1 MSKFYVTTPIYYVN
15 GAPHIGHAYTTVVA
29 DALARHYRQR
39 GDEVFFMT
47 GTDDHGLKVQRAA
60 EEAGQSP
67 KALADRNSAVYA
79 RLFEQLGLTHD
90 RFIRTTD
97 PDHEAAA
104 VELVRRMQA
113 AGDIYLGHYEG
124 WYAASDEAF
133 YDASEIEDG
142 HARGSG
148 ARVEWVQEA
157 SYFFRLSRFA
167 ERLLAWYADA
177 SGPVQPESRRNEVAS
192 FVAAGLKDLSISRTT
207 FDWGV
212 AWPGDPE
219 HVLYVWV
226 DALTNYLTGAGAFA
240 DPERMARWWPA
251 DLHLIGK
258 DILRFH
264 AVYWPAFLMSADLP
278 LPRQVLAHG
287 WWVDERG
294 EKGSK
299 SKGNVVEVWPL
310 LERYTLDSLRYFLL
324 REKPLATDGIFSE
337 RRLVERNNNE
347 LADNLGNLVNRVLK
361 MVERYEGGVVPD
373 GRRSDAPRD
382 QALREHCQAARIEVE
397 AAIDAREPNVALE
410 AIFALSSACNL
421 YINDLRPW
429 DLAKSGE
436 RERLSQVLYHAL
448 EGIRQILVLAA
459 AFLPD
464 ASRRGLEGLALGGE
478 ASLAYSGLDW
488 GGLPVGAQVL
498 APPVLFEKIE
508 LLEPEADASP
518 GVASDDSASP
528 SKPSPPAAT
537 PGLPAHEVSTGPTI
551 GIADFER
558 VELRVGAILA
568 AEPVAGA
575 DRLLLLSV
583 DLGEP
588 SGPRQIV
595 AGIAASYTAADLVG
609 CRVAVVANLAPAR
622 IRGVESQG
630 MLLAAETAG
639 GGLELARFGEDVPLG
654 TRVR

>member
-39 GDEVFFMT
+39 GDAVFFMT

-79 RLFEQLGLTHD
+79 GLFEQLGLTHD

-148 ARVEWVQEA
+148 AKVEWVQES
-157 SYFFRLSRFA
+157 SYFFRLSRYA
-167 ERLLAWYADA
+167 ERLLAWYADPSA
-177 SGPVQPESRRNEVAS
+177 PVQPESRRNEVAS
-192 FVAAGLKDLSISRTT
+192 FVASGLKDLSISRTT

-212 AWPGDPE
+212 AWPDDPE

-264 AVYWPAFLMSADLP
+264 AVYWPAFLMSAGLD

-324 REKPLATDGIFSE
+324 REKPLATDGVFSE

-361 MVERYEGGVVPD
+361 MVERYEGGIVPD
-373 GRRSDAPRD
+373 GHRSDAARD
-382 QALREHCQAARIEVE
+382 QELRERCQATRGEVE

-421 YINDLRPW
+421 YVNDLRPW
-429 DLAKSGE
+429 DLAKSDDPL
-436 RERLSQVLYHAL
+436 RLSQVLYHAL
-448 EGIRQILVLAA
+448 ESIRQILVLAA

-464 ASRRGLEGLALGGE
+464 ASRRGMAGLSLGGD
-478 ASLAYSGLDW
+478 AALAYAGLDW
-488 GGLPVGAQVL
+488 GGLPVGARVK
-498 APPVLFEKIE
+498 APALLFEKID
-508 LLEPEADASP
+508 LDEPDAEPTGEGSEPGSPMAHEA
-518 GVASDDSASP
+518 SASR
-528 SKPSPPAAT
+528 
-537 PGLPAHEVSTGPTI
+537 GPVAEASAGTTI
-551 GIADFER
+551 GMADFER
-558 VELRVGAILA
+558 VELRIGAILA
-568 AEPVAGA
+568 AEPVTGA
-575 DRLLLLSV
+575 DRLLRLSV
-583 DLGEP
+583 DLGEA

-595 AGIAASYTAADLVG
+595 AGIAESYAPAALIG

-630 MLLAAETAG
+630 MLLAAQTAG
-639 GGLELARFGEDVPLG
+639 GGLELAQFGQDVPLG
-654 TRVR
+654 TRIR